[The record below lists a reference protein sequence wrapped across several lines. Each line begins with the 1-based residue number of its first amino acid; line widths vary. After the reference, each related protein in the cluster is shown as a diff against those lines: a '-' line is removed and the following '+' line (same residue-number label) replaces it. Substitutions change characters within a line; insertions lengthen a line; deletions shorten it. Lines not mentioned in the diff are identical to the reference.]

1 VAWSA
6 PRFEP
11 RHVILRGCDP
21 HLKRNVARLTSGW
34 KNVCF
39 DPVWFRFVGQNSD
52 MIELLLLALLLWLW
66 VIERRLN
73 ALHDLFRAQKLDLD
87 GMRARGGVDPSTA
100 AVEPTEPAADHHP
113 GNLQE
118 LTLAV
123 R

>member
-1 VAWSA
+1 MLSI
-6 PRFEP
+6 PLFDP

-21 HLKRNVARLTSGW
+21 HLKRNVATLTGGRQ
-34 KNVCF
+34 NVCF
-39 DPVWFRFVGQNSD
+39 DPVWFRLVRQNSG

-73 ALHDLFRAQKLDLD
+73 ALNDMCRAQKLVLD
-87 GMRARGGVDPSTA
+87 GMRARHDVDSSSA
-100 AVEPTEPAADHHP
+100 AVEPAEPSASHQS